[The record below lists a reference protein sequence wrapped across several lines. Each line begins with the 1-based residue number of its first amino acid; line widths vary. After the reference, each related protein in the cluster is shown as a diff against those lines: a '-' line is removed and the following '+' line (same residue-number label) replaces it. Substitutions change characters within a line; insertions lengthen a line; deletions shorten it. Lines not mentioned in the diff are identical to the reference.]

1 MYIYD
6 EASAYIYSR
15 KNKKKKK
22 ISSPKYIVVQ
32 IHAKNKSSNA
42 SVQAFHNIYLVCI
55 NILKL

>member
-15 KNKKKKK
+15 KKKKKKK

-42 SVQAFHNIYLVCI
+42 SVQA
-55 NILKL
+55 KL